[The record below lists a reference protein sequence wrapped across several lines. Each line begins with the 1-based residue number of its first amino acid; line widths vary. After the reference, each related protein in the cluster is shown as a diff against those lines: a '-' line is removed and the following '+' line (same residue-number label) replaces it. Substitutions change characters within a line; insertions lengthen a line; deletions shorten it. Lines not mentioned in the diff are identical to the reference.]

1 MAEEKPKKKYKV
13 VYDREGCIGAAACA
27 AVYPERWEI
36 VEDGKADLVG
46 GTPKDDNEIQEFEF
60 DEDELEKMMAGAES
74 CPVNVIHIIDMET
87 GEKLI

>member
-1 MAEEKPKKKYKV
+1 MEEKPKKKYKI

-36 VEDGKADLVG
+36 VEDGKADIKDGVSKEDNLVQ
-46 GTPKDDNEIQEFEF
+46 EIEF
-60 DEDELEKMMAGAES
+60 DEDELEKMMAAAES
-74 CPVNVIHIIDMET
+74 CPVNVIHIIDLET